1 MRFNVAI
8 VLYVSLL
15 IVSCK
20 TYKGDYLNAEEFTF
34 KDFHTID
41 KIEGRILELSNLVMR
56 PTDILVKDSV
66 LILIETGG
74 GNLFHVYNLNSQ
86 SLINDCIGMG
96 QGPDEMIDP
105 EFMSCDGEIIDIVDL
120 ATSTVYR
127 YSLQDFIDSKTPTPI
142 NRVKLEKQV
151 FICAQQV
158 NNDIYGYSYGTDKR
172 LNKFDDAGKKVGELI
187 DYPDSKKEYTDNEK
201 MDAFYMKFI
210 NNGADKIALCHYMTD
225 LIEIYD
231 KNGVLQK
238 SIHGPD
244 HFLAHFKQRQDG
256 LLGSLPI
263 KGMNRD
269 AYMSPRN
276 ASNGFFV
283 LYNGGYIDDHDHTS
297 SCNNLFLFS
306 WDGIP
311 QNAYLFDDPIFSFSV
326 DEGNR
331 KIYGISNTPEY
342 HIVEYSF

>member
-1 MRFNVAI
+1 
-8 VLYVSLL
+8 
-15 IVSCK
+15 
-20 TYKGDYLNAEEFTF
+20 
-34 KDFHTID
+34 
-41 KIEGRILELSNLVMR
+41 
-56 PTDILVKDSV
+56 
-66 LILIETGG
+66 
-74 GNLFHVYNLNSQ
+74 
-86 SLINDCIGMG
+86 
-96 QGPDEMIDP
+96 
-105 EFMSCDGEIIDIVDL
+105 MSCDGEIIDIVDL

-210 NNGADKIALCHYMTD
+210 NDGADKIALCHYMTD

-256 LLGSLPI
+256 PLGSLPI

-283 LYNGGYIDDHDHTS
+283 LYNGGYIDDLDHTS
-297 SCNNLFLFS
+297 WCNNLFSFS

-311 QNAYLFDDPIFSFSV
+311 QKVYLFDDPIFSFSV